1 MANRFPLIVDSAAL
15 QIKELPNGDNIDMT
29 GSGITSATSIGSTT
43 LSITEY
49 ASVGTA
55 LTVSGN
61 LTASTVIADNITADI
76 GIVTSLSVSGVST
89 LGTVQFSSGI
99 VTATSGVVTYY
110 GDGSKLSG
118 ISAGSALA
126 ISEEGSTVG
135 SGITTINFVG
145 SNVTATAVGSTATIT
160 VTSTGGG
167 GAGLSTTGISTAA
180 IWSNPSV
187 ILTSIG
193 LTEGNNNY
201 GAFGPITV
209 SVGATVTVGAANTFV
224 IV

>member
-61 LTASTVIADNITADI
+61 LTASNVIANNVTANV
-76 GIVTSLSVSGVST
+76 GVVTSLSVSGVST

-118 ISAGSALA
+118 ISGALA

-187 ILTSIG
+187 IFASIN
-193 LTEGNNNY
+193 LSEGNNNY

-209 SVGATVTVGAANTFV
+209 SVGATVTVGLANTFV